1 MNAELRE
8 LDEIEQELCLLPEI
22 YPGQW
27 SILAE
32 AWWYAS
38 TWPPYA
44 SLVVGYQLLP
54 GANGNVSRLVGA
66 IDSERS
72 TTPTAGAPVIVPSC
86 TLARALI
93 RQPRETEAAFARR
106 VSLAAA
112 DRLATRMWPVET
124 RARRRPLVVRRTVDA
139 VYDALVVAAGRLG
152 YRVETAGTT
161 SLDAENATISVADD
175 TPLSRANELAHQL
188 THLVLDLACGADDE
202 TETVAQIVG
211 ALVTTSPPAVS
222 LAPSPLA
229 RATAVA
235 SRIRHLVDGTG
246 NA

>member
-1 MNAELRE
+1 MIAELRE

-22 YPGQW
+22 YPVQW
-27 SILAE
+27 SVLAN
-32 AWWYAS
+32 AWWYAR
-38 TWPPYA
+38 TWPPHA
-44 SLVVGYQLLP
+44 SLVIGYQVLP
-54 GANGNVSRLVGA
+54 DAAENASRLVGA
-66 IDSERS
+66 IDSARS
-72 TTPTAGAPVIVPSC
+72 TTPTAGTPVIVPSC

-124 RARRRPLVVRRTVDA
+124 RARRRPLVVRRTADA
-139 VYDALVVAAGRLG
+139 VCDALTVAAGRIG
-152 YRVETAGTT
+152 YQVETASTT
-161 SLDAENATISVADD
+161 SLDTETATILVADS
-175 TPLSRANELAHQL
+175 TPLSRAHELAHQL

-211 ALVTTSPPAVS
+211 ALLTTSPPAVP